1 MSRFTDVDE
10 ADVHALGERLGISF
24 AGEQKASAR
33 DRINGF
39 AELYHDLEARRPSP
53 PADGGGDRYERRPHW
68 PTPDD
73 NPHNGWITNF
83 DLVRPEAD
91 GRLSGL
97 EVGVKDN
104 LAVRGAPM
112 TCGSLAYEDH
122 VPGEHA
128 TVVERLLDAGARIR
142 GKTNMDEL
150 AFAITGETSAF
161 GPTTNP
167 VDTDHVAGGS
177 SSGSGALVAAGEVDL
192 ALGSDTGG
200 SVRVPASYC
209 GIVGIKPTHGSVPHY
224 GFANLASSLDHVG
237 PLARDVETA
246 ALGLEVIAG
255 SDPLAEPPAFRA
267 DIGTDLSEVTVGIP
281 EQFFHRHVSADVE
294 RTVRGAAEA
303 FEDDGG
309 SVESIDIQALSCSR
323 PAFWGI
329 IPTEFAALY
338 LTRGIAPWS
347 DGPIDPTLAAA
358 HDKALSRS
366 KHALGTNVKEMLSLG
381 AYILTDQ
388 DGYQYIR
395 GRALQREL
403 RDAFDA
409 ALADV
414 DVLAAP
420 SSPRTALEL
429 GGFVRGE
436 TAPPNWATH
445 PTNLTGHPSV
455 SVPCG
460 AVDGLPVGLQ
470 LIGAR
475 GDDGTVID
483 VAYEYEKR
491 R

>member
-10 ADVHALGERLGISF
+10 ADVQALGDRLGIAF
-24 AGEQKASAR
+24 TGEQAASAR

-39 AELYHDLEARRPSP
+39 AGLYRDLEAIRPSP
-53 PADGGGDRYERRPHW
+53 PADGRQDRYERRPHW
-68 PTPDD
+68 PTSAE
-73 NPHNGWITNF
+73 NPHNGWITRF

-91 GRLSGL
+91 GRLRGL
-97 EVGVKDN
+97 DVGLKDN

-112 TCGSLAYEDH
+112 TCGSRAYEDH
-122 VPGEHA
+122 VPGQHA
-128 TVVERLLDAGARIR
+128 TVVERLLDAGARLR

-177 SSGSGALVAAGEVDL
+177 SSGSAALVAAGEVDL

-209 GIVGIKPTHGSVPHY
+209 GIVGIKPTHGTVPQD
-224 GFANLASSLDHVG
+224 GFVNLASSLDHIG

-255 SDPLAEPPAFRA
+255 TDPVTEPPAFTS
-267 DIGTDLSEVTVGIP
+267 DIGTDLSEITVGVP
-281 EQFFHRHVSADVE
+281 EQYFERHVAEDVE
-294 RTVRGAAEA
+294 RTVRAAVGE
-303 FEDDGG
+303 FEDSGG
-309 SVESIDIQALSCSR
+309 TVESLDVPALSLSR

-329 IPTEFAALY
+329 IPTEFAAVY
-338 LTRGIAPWS
+338 LTGGIGLRAEDPV
-347 DGPIDPTLAAA
+347 DPTVVAA
-358 HDKALSRS
+358 HDRALSVS
-366 KHALGTNVKEMLSLG
+366 EHALGTNVKDMLTLG
-381 AYILTDQ
+381 AYIIADQ
-388 DGYQYIR
+388 DGYQYVR

-403 RDAFDA
+403 REAFDT
-409 ALADV
+409 ALTEV

-420 SSPRTALEL
+420 TAPQTALEL

-445 PTNLTGHPSV
+445 PTNLSGHPSV
-455 SVPCG
+455 TVPCG
-460 AVDGLPVGLQ
+460 EVNGLPVGLQ
-470 LIGAR
+470 LIGGR
-475 GDDGTVID
+475 GEDGTVID
-483 VAYEYEKR
+483 VAYEYER
-491 R
+491 RQ